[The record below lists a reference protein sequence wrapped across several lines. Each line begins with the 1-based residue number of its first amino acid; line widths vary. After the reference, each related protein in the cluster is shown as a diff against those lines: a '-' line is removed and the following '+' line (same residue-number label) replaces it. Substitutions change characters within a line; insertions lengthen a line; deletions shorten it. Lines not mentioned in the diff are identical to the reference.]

1 MQIYKTAT
9 KQNAPASSPE
19 HSAFDSEN
27 HEYLRFLWYIQPNK
41 LKDGS
46 RNQT

>member
-1 MQIYKTAT
+1 LKSI

-27 HEYLRFLWYIQPNK
+27 HEYLRFL
-41 LKDGS
+41 
-46 RNQT
+46 